1 VATAYGRIRAGRL
14 VAAAAALIGLSVVDL
29 ARGQALPSDQA
40 WLARKSVLLAR
51 ADFTVSPAGPTAREG
66 GLLRVGGRSASRTY
80 LAFPRGTGA
89 RLERTLLRLHVRGAS
104 NRRLV
109 IRRADGRAGGA
120 RVVTRRVTRTGWL
133 RADVSRL
140 VGGRGPYRFVLTAKA
155 AGRAAVL
162 ASRDLAPAVAPRL
175 VLVRRAAPAGS
186 DLAFPVRAAFYY
198 PWFPE
203 TWTVGGQQAHYK
215 PRLGFYESSNVNVV
229 EQHVRD
235 LDYAHVD
242 AGIFSWWGRGEHR
255 ENDRVPLLLSKT
267 RELGSP
273 LRWIAYYE
281 KEGYGD
287 PSVSEIRADLSYLN
301 RYAEQPEYGRVDGK
315 PVVFVYGADDFTCSV
330 AERWDVATEGRWY
343 VVLKVFSGYRD
354 CQAQPD
360 AWHQYAP
367 AKAVDR
373 QDAHSFTISPG
384 FWKADE
390 ASPRLA
396 RSLERWKADARAMVA
411 SGARWQLITTFN
423 EWGEGTGIEPT
434 PQWPSARRGDY
445 LDALHAIP

>member
-1 VATAYGRIRAGRL
+1 VAGFGGIRSSWRIAAI
-14 VAAAAALIGLSVVDL
+14 AAAVGLCIADV
-29 ARGQALPSDQA
+29 AHAQALPSDQA
-40 WLARKSVLLAR
+40 SLVRRSVLVAR
-51 ADFTVSPAGPTAREG
+51 ADVSVSSAGHATPGA

-80 LAFPRGTGA
+80 VSFQRRTGA
-89 RLERTLLRLHVRGAS
+89 SVRRTILRLYVRGAS

-109 IRRADGRAGGA
+109 IRRADGWARHVRVITSKVTSAG
-120 RVVTRRVTRTGWL
+120 WF

-140 VGGRGPYRFVLTAKA
+140 VGGPGPYRFVLTARRT
-155 AGRAAVL
+155 GRGAFL
-162 ASRDLAPAVAPRL
+162 ASRDLATALAPRL
-175 VLVRRAAPAGS
+175 VLVRRVAGAAS
-186 DLAFPVRAAFYY
+186 ELEFPVRAAFYY

-203 TWTVGGQQAHYK
+203 TWTVGGRQAHYE
-215 PRLGFYESSNVNVV
+215 PRLGFYHSNDENVV
-229 EQHVRD
+229 ERHVRD

-255 ENDRVPLLLSKT
+255 ENERVPLLLSKT

-273 LRWIAYYE
+273 VRWVAYYE

-287 PSVSEIRADLSYLN
+287 PTVSEIRADLSYLN
-301 RYAEQPEYGRVDGK
+301 RYVEQPEYGRINGK
-315 PVVFVYGADDFTCSV
+315 PVVFVYGADDFSCSV
-330 AERWDVATEGRWY
+330 AERWAAATGGRWY

-354 CQAQPD
+354 CRTQPD

-373 QDAHSFTISPG
+373 QDSHSFTISPG
-384 FWKADE
+384 FWRADE
-390 ASPRLA
+390 ATPRLA